1 MNYYFTFNQGR
12 LLLTPH
18 GPAPPQATPPLHLP
32 TSNTW
37 HPLPALNGKTCLATE
52 VDNDETPEGWQWT
65 GLRET
70 FYVLPQAHYAM
81 AAKARELLH
90 WDAEHRFCGTCGAH
104 MAWHTDISK
113 RCTACGKEIWP
124 SPAAAIIVAITRH
137 GGKEILLVQSHKFKR
152 DYMGLVAGFVETGE
166 TLEACV
172 HREVMEET
180 GLHITN
186 LRYFASQ
193 PWPYPFGLMIGFT
206 AEYESGTLTLQ
217 RSELNKGGWFSAEHM
232 PAIPG
237 RVSLA
242 RRLIDHW
249 LEQNQHEA

>member
-12 LLLTPH
+12 LLLTPQGH
-18 GPAPPQATPPLHLP
+18 VPLQATPPLHLP

-52 VDNDETPEGWQWT
+52 VDNDETPEGWQWM

-193 PWPYPFGLMIGFT
+193 PWPYPFGLIIGFT

-249 LEQNQHEA
+249 LEQNQREA

>member
-12 LLLTPH
+12 LLLTPQGH
-18 GPAPPQATPPLHLP
+18 VPLQATPPLHLP

-37 HPLPALNGKTCLATE
+37 HPLPALNGKICLATE
-52 VDNDETPEGWQWT
+52 VGNDETPEGWQWM

-124 SPAAAIIVAITRH
+124 SPAAAIIVAITRR

-172 HREVMEET
+172 HREGMEET

-249 LEQNQHEA
+249 LEQNQREA

>member
-1 MNYYFTFNQGR
+1 MNYYFTLNPGR
-12 LLLTPH
+12 SLLTPH
-18 GPAPPQATPPLHLP
+18 GHVQLQATPPLHLP

-124 SPAAAIIVAITRH
+124 SPAAAIIVAITRR

-249 LEQNQHEA
+249 LEQNQREA

>member
-12 LLLTPH
+12 LLLTPQGH
-18 GPAPPQATPPLHLP
+18 VPLQATPLLHLP

-37 HPLPALNGKTCLATE
+37 HTLPALNGKTCLATE
-52 VDNDETPEGWQWT
+52 VDNDETPEGWQWM

-124 SPAAAIIVAITRH
+124 SPAAAIIVAITRR

-249 LEQNQHEA
+249 LEQNQREA

>member
-12 LLLTPH
+12 LLLTPQGH
-18 GPAPPQATPPLHLP
+18 VPLQATPPLHLP
-32 TSNTW
+32 TSHTW

-124 SPAAAIIVAITRH
+124 SPAAAIIVAITRR

-217 RSELNKGGWFSAEHM
+217 RSELNKGGWFSAENM

-249 LEQNQHEA
+249 LEQNQREA

>member
-12 LLLTPH
+12 LLLTPQGH
-18 GPAPPQATPPLHLP
+18 VPLQATPPLHLP

-37 HPLPALNGKTCLATE
+37 HPLPALNGKTCLTTE
-52 VDNDETPEGWQWT
+52 VDNDETPEGWQWM

-124 SPAAAIIVAITRH
+124 SPAAAIIVAITRR

-249 LEQNQHEA
+249 LEQNQREA

>member
-12 LLLTPH
+12 LLLTPQGH
-18 GPAPPQATPPLHLP
+18 VPLQATPPLHLP

-124 SPAAAIIVAITRH
+124 QLATAIIVLIHR
-137 GGKEILLVQSHKFKR
+137 GDEVLLVHAKNFKS
-152 DYMGLVAGFVETGE
+152 DFYGLVAGFVETGE
-166 TLEACV
+166 TLEEAV
-172 HREVMEET
+172 NREVMEET
-180 GLHITN
+180 GLRIRN
-186 LRYFASQ
+186 LSYWASQ
-193 PWPYPFGLMIGFT
+193 PWPYPCGLMVGFY
-206 AEYESGTLTLQ
+206 AEYESGELKLQ
-217 RSELNKGGWFSAEHM
+217 FSELSKGAWFRYDQL
-232 PAIPG
+232 PTIPEKL
-237 RVSLA
+237 SLA
-242 RRLIDHW
+242 RQLIDNW
-249 LEQNQHEA
+249 LKTKPHTTGR

>member
-12 LLLTPH
+12 LLLTPQGH
-18 GPAPPQATPPLHLP
+18 VPLQATPPLHLP

-37 HPLPALNGKTCLATE
+37 HPLPALHGKTCLATE
-52 VDNDETPEGWQWT
+52 VDNDETPEGWQWI

-90 WDAEHRFCGTCGAH
+90 WDAEHRFCGTCGAQ

-249 LEQNQHEA
+249 LEQNQREA

>member
-1 MNYYFTFNQGR
+1 MPKFKLYYF
-12 LLLTPH
+12 
-18 GPAPPQATPPLHLP
+18 
-32 TSNTW
+32 
-37 HPLPALNGKTCLATE
+37 
-52 VDNDETPEGWQWT
+52 V
-65 GLRET
+65 
-70 FYVLPQAHYAM
+70 
-81 AAKARELLH
+81 
-90 WDAEHRFCGTCGAH
+90 
-104 MAWHTDISK
+104 
-113 RCTACGKEIWP
+113 
-124 SPAAAIIVAITRH
+124 
-137 GGKEILLVQSHKFKR
+137 
-152 DYMGLVAGFVETGE
+152 LVAGLVETGV
-166 TLEACV
+166 LLLACV

-249 LEQNQHEA
+249 LEQNQREA

>member
-12 LLLTPH
+12 LLLTPQGH
-18 GPAPPQATPPLHLP
+18 VPLQATPPLHLP

-172 HREVMEET
+172 HREVREET

-186 LRYFASQ
+186 RRYFASQ
-193 PWPYPFGLMIGFT
+193 PWPGLMIGFT

-249 LEQNQHEA
+249 LEQNQREA